1 MSHQIAP
8 FMKRFFSHYLPVQ
21 KGLSVNTISAY
32 RDAIKLLL
40 CYSGD
45 NLKKSVDTLIVED
58 ITESLVLNF
67 LDHIEAKR
75 GCIARTRNAR
85 LAAIRCLFTFI
96 AREEPVLLVQCQQ
109 VRAIP
114 LKRTEHKIV
123 DYLEEKE
130 LKAVLDSIDVNSRT
144 GVRDHALFIL
154 LYNTGARASE
164 IVNLKLDDLRL
175 ADTAQI
181 TLLGKGKKPR
191 SCPLWPE
198 TVIALEAYLD
208 QRTPKEIVTQQV
220 FLNANGDPITR
231 FGIRHITR
239 KYGIKA
245 QAKRPSLKAKT
256 VNPHTIRHTTAMH
269 LLRSGNDI
277 NMISYWL
284 GHADINTTHIYIELD
299 MDMKRKMLEQAE
311 SPRIKKKVPWQKP
324 SILQWL
330 DQLTQSSVLCA
341 VNH

>member
-1 MSHQIAP
+1 MTHLLAP

-21 KGLSVNTISAY
+21 KGLSINTISAY

-45 NLKKSVDTLIVED
+45 TLKTSVDTLIVED

-67 LDHIEAKR
+67 LDHIESNR

-85 LAAIRCLFTFI
+85 LAAIRSLFAFMG
-96 AREEPVLLVQCQQ
+96 REEPVLLVQCQQ

-114 LKRTEHKIV
+114 LKRTDHKII

-130 LKAVLDSIDVNSRT
+130 LQAVLDSIDINSRT
-144 GVRDHALFIL
+144 GVRDRALFML

-164 IVNLKLDDLRL
+164 IVGLKLEDLRL
-175 ADTAQI
+175 VDTAQI
-181 TLLGKGKKPR
+181 SLMGKGRKPR

-198 TVIALEAYLD
+198 TVTALQAYLSH
-208 QRTPKEIVTQQV
+208 RRPKEMETQQV

-245 QAKRPSLKAKT
+245 QLKCPTIKAKV

-299 MDMKRKMLEQAE
+299 MDMKRKMLETADA
-311 SPRIKKKVPWQKP
+311 PKIKKKAPWQKP

-330 DQLTQSSVLCA
+330 DQLTQASALCA